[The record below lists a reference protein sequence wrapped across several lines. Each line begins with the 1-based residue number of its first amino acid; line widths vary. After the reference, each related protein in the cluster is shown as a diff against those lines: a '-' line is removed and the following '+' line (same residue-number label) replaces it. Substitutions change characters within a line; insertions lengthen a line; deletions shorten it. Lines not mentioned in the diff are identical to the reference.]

1 MDYRENMLSDGEKW
15 GAQLFASRIREL
27 EKEYE
32 KAERRDEVKNAFG
45 KLFEQWEERTEA
57 EAGCLGICYLY
68 SSILMKTGELRLTL
82 YGKELYMDS
91 DQLEL
96 AWVPPC
102 FFQIYEQ
109 DMLELFDKLQKV
121 YPRIYQY
128 EKDALRYQHAE
139 YYHAAIAALCRDML
153 DEIKDSA
160 EYKRLKK
167 TEDFYFFFGR
177 WRGEAERLED
187 MYRI

>member
-139 YYHAAIAALCRDML
+139 YYHAAIAALCRDM
-153 DEIKDSA
+153 
-160 EYKRLKK
+160 
-167 TEDFYFFFGR
+167 
-177 WRGEAERLED
+177 
-187 MYRI
+187 